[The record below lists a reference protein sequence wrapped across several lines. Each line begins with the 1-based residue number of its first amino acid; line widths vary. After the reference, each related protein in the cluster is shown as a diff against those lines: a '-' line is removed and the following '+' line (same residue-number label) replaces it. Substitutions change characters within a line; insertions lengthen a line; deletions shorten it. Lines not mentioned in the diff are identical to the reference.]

1 MRVKFL
7 KLLSVFLI
15 SLLLQNCVGFGAGVI
30 RGEILESAGVSN
42 EHFIT
47 LSSDVGE
54 FSDQNLRDKSTRDYY
69 KTPIIYTKQEIINL
83 WGQPSYKK
91 TDKDG
96 SEVWVYRRELAW
108 SGLIAYVA
116 VIIPLPL
123 PLIAPVGTRNT
134 ELYFEGENLK
144 RAVYYD
150 GDIKNIFG
158 VGCGLFYEIPEWVCG
173 ISIGE
178 KQYSTK

>member
-1 MRVKFL
+1 MRVEFL
-7 KLLSVFLI
+7 KLLNLVLI

-30 RGEILESAGVSN
+30 KGEVLNDNTIRGDYFIVLSAQ
-42 EHFIT
+42 
-47 LSSDVGE
+47 VGE
-54 FSDQNLRDKSTRDYY
+54 FGQEDLGFYVTRDYY